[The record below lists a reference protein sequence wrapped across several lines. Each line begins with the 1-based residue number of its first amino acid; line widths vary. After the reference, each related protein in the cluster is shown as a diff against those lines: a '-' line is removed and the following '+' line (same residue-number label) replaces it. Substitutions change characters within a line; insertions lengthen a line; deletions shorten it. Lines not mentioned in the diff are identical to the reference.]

1 MLSEEKINDKKY
13 FYSVQLFD
21 PKNADLIIE
30 LKPPRQCLDGFYMS
44 VVRCG
49 RLLRW
54 LFYQTVASKHL
65 VYLFECGLN
74 LGFGVGGHEA
84 EAYECVVGSHSR

>member
-30 LKPPRQCLDGFYMS
+30 LKPPRQCLDGLYMS
-44 VVRCG
+44 VV
-49 RLLRW
+49 
-54 LFYQTVASKHL
+54 
-65 VYLFECGLN
+65 
-74 LGFGVGGHEA
+74 GVDDCCNG
-84 EAYECVVGSHSR
+84 YFTRP